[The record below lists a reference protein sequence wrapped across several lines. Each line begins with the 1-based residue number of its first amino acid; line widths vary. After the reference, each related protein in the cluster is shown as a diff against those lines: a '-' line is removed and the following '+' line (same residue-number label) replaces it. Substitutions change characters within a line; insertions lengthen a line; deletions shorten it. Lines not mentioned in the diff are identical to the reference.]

1 MTFDATA
8 LADLRADYK
17 RAALDEHDVDPD
29 PFVQFAA
36 WLDDALASRAL
47 EPSAMTLATVDA
59 SGRPAARVVLLKG
72 VDGRGLVFFTNRDSR
87 KGHDLAAHPHAAL
100 VFFWPELER
109 QVRIEGSVEATD
121 DVEADA
127 YFARRPRLS
136 RLAAIASPQSNA
148 IASRAWLEQRFDEL
162 EARHPGN
169 DVPRPPRWGGY
180 RVTPDA
186 FEFWQGRPSR
196 LHDRVAYA
204 HTTEGWQVRRL
215 AP

>member
-1 MTFDATA
+1 MTLDTTA
-8 LADLRADYK
+8 LADLRADYR

-47 EPSAMTLATVDA
+47 EPSAMTLATIDA
-59 SGRPAARVVLLKG
+59 SGMPAARMVLLKG

-87 KGHDLAAHPHAAL
+87 KGQDLAVNPYAAL

-109 QVRIEGSVEATD
+109 QVRIEGTVEPTG

-136 RLAAIASPQSNA
+136 RLAAIASPQSSA
-148 IASRAWLEQRFDEL
+148 IEGRAWLTQRFAEL
-162 EARHPGN
+162 EARYPGE

-180 RVTPDA
+180 RVTPA
-186 FEFWQGRPSR
+186 TFEFWQGRPSR
-196 LHDRVAYA
+196 LHDRIAYTRTA
-204 HTTEGWQVRRL
+204 EGWRTRRL